1 MPITM
6 TTPQYTVN
14 VQNLTIRDVIALQ
27 SAGSDISAQMSI
39 YAKCLDLPEGFDV
52 LDLPATHFKA
62 IAQAIVKEMTADMGN

>member
-14 VQNLTIRDVIALQ
+14 ADALTIRDVIAIQ
-27 SAGSDISAQMSI
+27 NAGGDISALMPI
-39 YAKCLDLPEGFDV
+39 YAKCIELPEGMDV
-52 LDLPATHFKA
+52 LDLPAKHLKV